1 MTSTLEALLWSY
13 PVGKV
18 ELGPR
23 KAVEMSQNTKD
34 LLDFNDFYLV
44 NLEKTRF
51 LGYFVFRLTVVN
63 GTQDIFIGKNV
74 L

>member
-1 MTSTLEALLWSY
+1 MICDILRLPITNPTMTSTLEAPLGSY

-34 LLDFNDFYLV
+34 L
-44 NLEKTRF
+44 
-51 LGYFVFRLTVVN
+51 
-63 GTQDIFIGKNV
+63 
-74 L
+74 